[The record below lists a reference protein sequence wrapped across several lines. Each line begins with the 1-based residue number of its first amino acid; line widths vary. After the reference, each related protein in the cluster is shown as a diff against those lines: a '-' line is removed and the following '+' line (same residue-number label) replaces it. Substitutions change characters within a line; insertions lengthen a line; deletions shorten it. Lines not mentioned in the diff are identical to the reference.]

1 MRSAIGGLLV
11 AVVLF
16 GAAWLCRSEAAFAR
30 RLAGAHE
37 HLATL
42 KYNLDD
48 DVGEEPSLVARL
60 PWPAVSLAEDVRGHQ
75 AKLTYWRAEYKDLT
89 AASPLSGGNARD
101 DAADPGVMFIAAN
114 AAFRATLADPADRT
128 TTVDRLDRVLQA
140 YADVMRTDPDNAD
153 ASYNYEYVSRFRD
166 TVAKSKNLK
175 GVVVIAKE
183 APRRTDGELDVSV
196 DLPIGPTVHG
206 RPGGPPQ
213 DLPMQQFRTVTPMRY
228 EEREELEPGR
238 GQRPKRRG

>member
-11 AVVLF
+11 ALVLF
-16 GAAWLCRSEAAFAR
+16 AAAWVCRSEAGFAR

-42 KYNLDD
+42 RYNIDD
-48 DVGEEPSLVARL
+48 NVGEEPSIVSRL
-60 PWPAVSLAEDVRGHQ
+60 PWPVVSLAEDERGHQ
-75 AKLTYWRAEYKDLT
+75 AKLSYWRAEYKDLT

-101 DAADPGVMFIAAN
+101 DAAEPGVMFIAAN
-114 AAFRATLADPADRT
+114 AAFRATLAEPADRT

-140 YADVMRTDPDNAD
+140 YSDVMRTDPDNSD
-153 ASYNYEYVSRFRD
+153 AAYNYEYVSRFRD
-166 TVAKSKNLK
+166 TVAKTKNPRTT
-175 GVVVIAKE
+175 KE
-183 APRRTDGELDVSV
+183 APRRIDGELDVSV
-196 DLPIGPTVHG
+196 DLPIGPTIHG

>member
-11 AVVLF
+11 GLALF
-16 GAAWLCRSEAAFAR
+16 AAAWVCRSEAGFAR

-42 KYNLDD
+42 RYDIDD
-48 DVGEEPSLVARL
+48 NVGEEPSIVSRL
-60 PWPAVSLAEDVRGHQ
+60 PWPVVSLAEDERGHQ
-75 AKLTYWRAEYKDLT
+75 AKLSYWRAEYKDLT

-101 DAADPGVMFIAAN
+101 DAAEPGVMFIAAN
-114 AAFRATLADPADRT
+114 AAFRSTLAQPADRT

-140 YADVMRTDPDNAD
+140 YSDVMRTDPDNSD
-153 ASYNYEYVSRFRD
+153 AAYNYEYVSRFRD
-166 TVAKSKNLK
+166 TIAKTKNPK
-175 GVVVIAKE
+175 ITKE
-183 APRRTDGELDVSV
+183 APRRIDGELDVSV
-196 DLPIGPTVHG
+196 DLPIGPTIHG

>member
-1 MRSAIGGLLV
+1 MRSAVGGLLV

-16 GAAWLCRSEAAFAR
+16 GSAWLCRSEAAFAR

-42 KYNLDD
+42 KYNIDD
-48 DVGEEPSLVARL
+48 NVGEEPSIVSRL
-60 PWPAVSLAEDVRGHQ
+60 PWPVVSLAEDVRGHQ
-75 AKLTYWRAEYKDLT
+75 AKLAYWRAEYKDLT
-89 AASPLSGGNARD
+89 AASPISGGNARD
-101 DAADPGVMFIAAN
+101 DAGDPGVMFIAAN
-114 AAFRATLADPADRT
+114 AAFRATLAEPADRT
-128 TTVDRLDRVLQA
+128 TTVDRLDRVLQS
-140 YADVMRTDPDNAD
+140 YADVMRTDPGNSD

-166 TVAKSKNLK
+166 TVAKSKSPR
-175 GVVVIAKE
+175 ITKE
-183 APRRTDGELDVSV
+183 APRRIDGELDASV